1 MWLRELELNRFIS
14 RERNSMRIGTVGTF
28 FFSRVALA
36 ALACLVTAAPA
47 SATILIS
54 EINSNASSGGDFFE
68 LYNAGASAVDLTG
81 WRWSDYDVR
90 NWVGAS
96 SFDAA
101 TLAAGEVAV
110 VGVGNNSGVP
120 TPLWGSAAANSAF
133 RTAWGLD
140 SSAKMLTWTGTGAGL
155 GSGDGVVLFN
165 SAGNVATSLIYRISP
180 AVATQQ
186 DLSTVPLSTFVKSFN
201 PQPTAN
207 GHAGV
212 MGGVGATPA
221 GVATESLVW
230 DPTSGTV
237 SPTYRNAL
245 VGQWDAFANPNSAVT
260 IGSPAV
266 VPEPSTVGLAAAGIG
281 LAAVAARH
289 RLRRA

>member
-1 MWLRELELNRFIS
+1 
-14 RERNSMRIGTVGTF
+14 MRINLVSPS

-36 ALACLVTAAPA
+36 ALACLATAAPA

-54 EINSNASSGGDFFE
+54 EINSNAASGGDFFE

-90 NWVGAS
+90 NWAS
-96 SFDAA
+96 AASFDTA

-110 VGVGNNSGVP
+110 IGVGNNGGSP
-120 TPLWGSAAANSAF
+120 NPLFGSAAANSAF
-133 RTAWGLD
+133 RTAWGL
-140 SSAKMLTWTGTGAGL
+140 APATKMLTWTGTGGGL

-165 SAGNVATSLIYRISP
+165 ASGNVATSLIYRISP
-180 AVATQQ
+180 LAATQE

-201 PQPTAN
+201 PQPSAN

-212 MGGVGATPA
+212 MGGGE
-221 GVATESLVW
+221 ATESLVW

-237 SPTYRNAL
+237 SPTYRNAVL
-245 VGQWDAFANPNSAVT
+245 GQWDAFANPNSAVT
-260 IGSPAV
+260 IGSPSL
-266 VPEPSTVGLAAAGIG
+266 VPEPSTVGLAIAGGLGLAG
-281 LAAVAARH
+281 LAARR
-289 RLRRA
+289 RLRKA

>member
-1 MWLRELELNRFIS
+1 
-14 RERNSMRIGTVGTF
+14 MRTGTVGTF

-36 ALACLVTAAPA
+36 ALACLTTAAPA

-54 EINSNASSGGDFFE
+54 EINSNPAVGGDFFE
-68 LYNAGASAVDLTG
+68 LYNAGASAIDLTG

-90 NWVGAS
+90 NWVGS
-96 SFDAA
+96 SGFDAA
-101 TLAAGEVAV
+101 TLAPGEIAV

-133 RTAWGLD
+133 RTAWGLAA
-140 SSAKMLTWTGTGAGL
+140 SAKMLTWTGTGAGL

-165 SAGNVATSLIYRISP
+165 AAGNVATSLIYRMSP
-180 AVATQQ
+180 AAATQQ

-201 PQPTAN
+201 PQPTVN

-212 MGGVGATPA
+212 MGGVGATPP
-221 GVATESLVW
+221 GVGTESLVW
-230 DPTSGTV
+230 DPASGSA
-237 SPTYRNAL
+237 SPTYRNAV
-245 VGQWDAFANPNSAVT
+245 VGQWDAFANPTSAVT
-260 IGSPAV
+260 IGSPAA

>member
-1 MWLRELELNRFIS
+1 
-14 RERNSMRIGTVGTF
+14 MRINLVSPS

-36 ALACLVTAAPA
+36 ALACLATAAPA

-54 EINSNASSGGDFFE
+54 EINSNAAVGGDFFE

-101 TLAAGEVAV
+101 TLEAGEVAV
-110 VGVGNNSGVP
+110 VGVGNNGTSP
-120 TPLWGSAAANSAF
+120 NPLFGSAAANSAF
-133 RTAWGLD
+133 RTAWGL
-140 SSAKMLTWTGTGAGL
+140 APATKMLTWTGTGGGL

-165 SAGNVATSLIYRISP
+165 ASGNVATSLIYRISP
-180 AVATQQ
+180 SAATQE

-201 PQPTAN
+201 PQPSAN

-212 MGGVGATPA
+212 MGGGT
-221 GVATESLVW
+221 ATESLVW
-230 DPTSGTV
+230 DPTSGSV
-237 SPTYRNAL
+237 SPTYRNAVL
-245 VGQWDAFANPNSAVT
+245 GQWDAFANPTSGTT
-260 IGSPAV
+260 IGSPSL
-266 VPEPSTVGLAAAGIG
+266 VPEPSTVGLGVAAGLGLAG
-281 LAAVAARH
+281 LAAR
-289 RLRRA
+289 RKLRRA